1 MQLFVWKFK
10 GEDKLRTFC
19 MTRLV
24 MGNKPSTNISIV
36 AVQQSTELEDFQE
49 SEPEACEV
57 LKKDIYVDNV
67 FVTAADLEEL
77 LRTIRGV
84 EKVAGAGGFKFKEW
98 MIPGQVSDSG
108 KLVSLQVYDDVEKA
122 LGLYWC
128 LVNDEFFVRLEIS
141 DEDRQLLDLLGGN
154 ISPSS
159 DQLPRE
165 MKPKLTKNSSFTRHQ

>member
-1 MQLFVWKFK
+1 MQLFEWKFK
-10 GEDKLRTFC
+10 GEDKLKTFC

-36 AVQQSTELEDFQE
+36 AVQESTELEDFQE

-67 FVTAADLEEL
+67 FVTGPDLETL
-77 LRTIRGV
+77 LRIIKGV

-98 MIPGQVSDSG
+98 MIPGQIASG
-108 KLVSLQVYDDVEKA
+108 EQQVSLQGYDEVEKA

-128 LVNDEFFVRLEIS
+128 WVNDEFFVKLEIS
-141 DEDRQLLDLLGGN
+141 DEDKQLLDQLGASS
-154 ISPSS
+154 SPSTEH
-159 DQLPRE
+159 LPRE
-165 MKPKLTKNSSFTRHQ
+165 IKPKLTLRICL